1 MRYAVSIF
9 LKIILIKLYLK
20 PTFEPVTTLLAPKNL
35 IFMFQAPYMLT
46 LYINYI
52 IVI

>member
-20 PTFEPVTTLLAPKNL
+20 PTLLGIPFKTVL
-35 IFMFQAPYMLT
+35 LLLYMLY
-46 LYINYI
+46 LFDINMF
-52 IVI
+52 